1 MDILQILQG
10 LVIGAL
16 AAISIIYTFQTRV
29 PYPTWMLQAY
39 DKPWVFL
46 LLFVAALFLMTQHAV
61 LGALMLLLL
70 AALAMDGLLFARSY
84 ETSSFLETATPRI
97 EPNNQSLEVWPFA
110 EQTKRRLYDP
120 EQYGP
125 SLDMVPLPEP
135 LYPVFYGLDDDVAPG
150 AAPYA

>member
-1 MDILQILQG
+1 MDLLQILQG

-46 LLFVAALFLMTQHAV
+46 LMFIASLLLMSQNVV
-61 LGALMLLLL
+61 LGALLLLLL

-84 ETSSFLETATPRI
+84 ESSPPIAAPTAATNGNTSAV
-97 EPNNQSLEVWPFA
+97 EVWPFA
-110 EQTKRRLYDP
+110 EQTNRRLSDP
-120 EQYGP
+120 DLYGP
-125 SLDMVPLPEP
+125 GLDTVPLPEP
-135 LYPVFYGLDDDVAPG
+135 MYPVFYGLHEDVAPG
-150 AAPYA
+150 AAPFV

>member
-1 MDILQILQG
+1 MDLLQILQG
-10 LVIGAL
+10 LMIGAF

-46 LLFVAALFLMTQHAV
+46 LLFVAALVLMSQNTV
-61 LGALMLLLL
+61 LGALLLLLL

-84 ETSSFLETATPRI
+84 ESPITSETAAPMI
-97 EPNNQSLEVWPFA
+97 NEKNQTLEVWPFV
-110 EQTKRRLYDP
+110 EQTKRRLSDP

-150 AAPYA
+150 AAPFS